1 MHRQSRQIDFIAAV
15 KCRKSNLIKRFGRK
29 AEKNLFPLTQ
39 RSSLINFTFC
49 VISFRIHVNLSIE
62 RERAISLGCALHKF
76 PGSLLSRI
84 CVIRSIHLP
93 WSETVVVHSPLTE
106 SALSCWSPG
115 EITHKNKQNRTAYNG
130 EKRETTEDGGMQAA
144 NLAKRKVID
153 AMRNRNKKTTHR
165 TLQTSETPGF
175 PDSAFYMSTIHLQWL
190 LHDSMSSWINNRRD
204 DTEWLR
210 TAAEAIKRHETN
222 VSHDRFSF
230 ILWFASGRAQREL
243 QVHPMVIN

>member
-115 EITHKNKQNRTAYNG
+115 EITHKKSRTEQHTTVRNARRPRTEACRQRTWPSGKSSMRWEIATKKNTQNFAD
-130 EKRETTEDGGMQAA
+130 KRDSWFSWLCILHVHNSSA
-144 NLAKRKVID
+144 V
-153 AMRNRNKKTTHR
+153 
-165 TLQTSETPGF
+165 TST
-175 PDSAFYMSTIHLQWL
+175 
-190 LHDSMSSWINNRRD
+190 
-204 DTEWLR
+204 
-210 TAAEAIKRHETN
+210 
-222 VSHDRFSF
+222 RFD
-230 ILWFASGRAQREL
+230 
-243 QVHPMVIN
+243 V

>member
-115 EITHKNKQNRTAYNG
+115 EITHKKAEQNSIQRW
-130 EKRETTEDGGMQAA
+130 ET
-144 NLAKRKVID
+144 
-153 AMRNRNKKTTHR
+153 
-165 TLQTSETPGF
+165 
-175 PDSAFYMSTIHLQWL
+175 
-190 LHDSMSSWINNRRD
+190 RD
-204 DTEWLR
+204 DRGRRHAGSELGQAESHRCDEKSQQKSNTELCR
-210 TAAEAIKRHETN
+210 QARLLVFLTLHFTCPQFICSDFYTIRCLVELITDATTLSDLEQQQRQSNDMKRMSLTIDFHLYCDLPRDARNEN
-222 VSHDRFSF
+222 FKF
-230 ILWFASGRAQREL
+230 IQW
-243 QVHPMVIN
+243 